1 MLRSFSNA
9 LERLS
14 PLDGRYTK
22 VISPLTPYLSESGL
36 IKYRVKVEIS
46 WFLHLANQGILTDS
60 SGAPVTLNSQDVSKL
75 NSLWQ
80 NFTLS
85 DAEWVKQ
92 KELETNHDLKAVEYF
107 IKHRTHLPEL
117 KEYIHVCCTSEDIN
131 NLSYSLMFSDAMK
144 DVMLPSL
151 YDLNQVLVR
160 NAKNTSA
167 IPMLSR
173 THGQTASPTTI
184 GKEFANFSYR
194 LARRLQ
200 QLNNLKLLGK
210 CNGAVGNYNAHIIT
224 FPNTDWLQVSQSFV
238 NSLGLEWNPYTTQ
251 IEPHDSVAD
260 LCAGVSNV
268 NTVLMDLCRDMWGY
282 ISLGYFKGA
291 VREKEVGSSTMPHKV
306 NPIDFENAEGNLG
319 IANAVLIHLQHKL
332 PVSRF
337 QRDLSD
343 STALRNVGS
352 GLGSSY
358 LAYKSIM
365 KGFDRVSVNNDIVSN
380 DLNQHW
386 EVLAEPVQMILRKY
400 GYDSPYELLK
410 KLTRGL
416 QNMTKEDYGQLI
428 FSIKKEYELPEEI
441 YLQLKNLTPF
451 SYVGLAKELADQVDV
466 LSNKV

>member
-1 MLRSFSNA
+1 MLRSFSSA

-14 PLDGRYTK
+14 PLDGRYART
-22 VISPLTPYLSESGL
+22 ISPLTSYLSESGL
-36 IKYRVKVEIS
+36 IKYRIKVEIS
-46 WFLHLANQGILTDS
+46 WFLHLASKGVLTTSQGIRVSLSPSDI
-60 SGAPVTLNSQDVSKL
+60 SKL

-80 NFTLS
+80 NFSLS

-92 KELETNHDLKAVEYF
+92 KEQETNHDLKAVEYF

-131 NLSYSLMFSDAMK
+131 NLSYSLMFTDAMK
-144 DVMLPSL
+144 DVIVPSL
-151 YDLNQVLVR
+151 KELNTLLIR
-160 NAKNTSA
+160 NAKKTADIS
-167 IPMLSR
+167 MLSR
-173 THGQTASPTTI
+173 THGQPASPTTV
-184 GKEFANFSYR
+184 GKEIANFSYR
-194 LARRLQ
+194 LSRRLNS
-200 QLNNLKLLGK
+200 LEGLKLLGK
-210 CNGAVGNYNAHIIT
+210 CNGAVGNYNAHVIT
-224 FPNTDWLQVSQSFV
+224 FPDSDWLELSKSFV
-238 NSLGLEWNPYTTQ
+238 NSLGLDWNPYTTQ

-268 NTVLMDLCRDMWGY
+268 NTILLDLCRDMWGY

-291 VREKEVGSSTMPHKV
+291 VKEKEVGSSTMPHKV

-319 IANAVLIHLQHKL
+319 IANSLLVHLQHKL

-352 GLGSSY
+352 GLGCSY

-365 KGFDRVSVNNDIVSN
+365 RGFDRVSVNNEVVAQ
-380 DLNQHW
+380 DLNSHW

-400 GYDSPYELLK
+400 GYDQPYELLK

-416 QNMTKEDYGQLI
+416 GYMKQEDYEQLI
-428 FSIKKEYELPEEI
+428 LNIKQEYDLPSEI
-441 YLQLKNLTPF
+441 YEQLKALTPF
-451 SYVGLAKELADQVDV
+451 NYVGLAKELAE
-466 LSNKV
+466 KVEEF

>member
-1 MLRSFSNA
+1 MLRSFSSS

-14 PLDGRYTK
+14 PLDGRYFKT
-22 VISPLTPYLSESGL
+22 ISPLTSYLSESGL
-36 IKYRVKVEIS
+36 IKYRIKVEIS
-46 WFLHLANQGILTDS
+46 WFLHLASKGVLTSAQGT
-60 SGAPVTLNSQDVSKL
+60 PVSLSPSDISKL

-80 NFTLS
+80 NFSLS

-92 KELETNHDLKAVEYF
+92 KEQETNHDLKAVEYF

-131 NLSYSLMFSDAMK
+131 NLSYSLMFTDAMK
-144 DVMLPSL
+144 DVIVPSL
-151 YDLNQVLVR
+151 KELNTVLIR
-160 NAKNTSA
+160 NAKNTA
-167 IPMLSR
+167 DIPMLSR
-173 THGQTASPTTI
+173 THGQPASPTTV
-184 GKEFANFSYR
+184 GKEIANFSYR
-194 LARRLQ
+194 LSRRLNT
-200 QLNNLKLLGK
+200 LEGLKLLGK

-224 FPNTDWLQVSQSFV
+224 FPTSDWLELSKSFV
-238 NSLGLEWNPYTTQ
+238 NSLGLDWNPYTTQ

-268 NTVLMDLCRDMWGY
+268 NTILLDLCRDMWGY

-291 VREKEVGSSTMPHKV
+291 VKEKEVGSSTMPHKV

-319 IANAVLIHLQHKL
+319 IANSLLIHLQHKL

-352 GLGSSY
+352 GLGCSY

-365 KGFDRVSVNNDIVSN
+365 RGFDRVSVNNEVVSQ
-380 DLNQHW
+380 DLNSHW

-400 GYDSPYELLK
+400 GYDQPYELLK

-416 QNMTKEDYGQLI
+416 GHMKQEDYEQLI
-428 FSIKKEYELPEEI
+428 LNIKREYDLPSEI
-441 YLQLKNLTPF
+441 YEQLKALTPF
-451 SYVGLAKELADQVDV
+451 NYVGLAKQLAE
-466 LSNKV
+466 KVEEF